1 MQNLLEAES
10 LSLFDGAQD
19 RSAALAYLRP
29 RQAEYVKGEYMLTA
43 GERRRS
49 FGALLAGGAD
59 VIKEDAGGN
68 PVTLARLGAGDMFAE
83 AFAFSGEPLSVG
95 VVASE
100 RSRVVWLDAERV
112 AAAGE
117 KFVSVTAAALR
128 MFARKNLFL
137 TERIE
142 HLSKRTL
149 ADKVL
154 SYLASERRRAGKEV
168 FSVPFDRQ
176 GMADYLG
183 CDRSALSA
191 VLSKLK
197 KQGALDYH
205 KNTFLLHGAVR

>member
-1 MQNLLEAES
+1 MQKPIEAES
-10 LSLFDGAQD
+10 LPLFDGAKD
-19 RSAALAYLRP
+19 RNAALAFLLP
-29 RQAEYVKGEYMLTA
+29 RQAEYAKGEYILTA
-43 GERRRS
+43 GERRRA
-49 FGALLAGGAD
+49 FGVLLAGCAD
-59 VIKEDAGGN
+59 VVNEDAGGN
-68 PVTLARLGAGDMFAE
+68 PVTLARLSAGDMFAE

-95 VVASE
+95 VVAAE
-100 RSRVVWLDAERV
+100 RARVVWLDAERV

-117 KFVSVTAAALR
+117 KFASVTAAALR

-142 HLSKRTL
+142 HLSKHAL

-154 SYLASERRRAGKEV
+154 SYLASERRRAGKAV
-168 FSVPFDRQ
+168 FSLPFDRQ

-197 KQGALDYH
+197 KRGALDYH
-205 KNTFLLHGAVR
+205 KNTFRLP